1 LLHPKKPPQNR
12 LHRFSGGACH
22 KPKPIL
28 NKGLQIRENKKKK
41 QAQKRYSIKS
51 NQKGVIR
58 FVEVDYPVFK
68 RINGKNKFDRMAN
81 GLGVQV
87 ENKVYFSND
96 KFIFINKKRVKI
108 KGIKDNSKI
117 SEDLNKLYNKLKN
130 N

>member
-1 LLHPKKPPQNR
+1 
-12 LHRFSGGACH
+12 
-22 KPKPIL
+22 
-28 NKGLQIRENKKKK
+28 
-41 QAQKRYSIKS
+41 
-51 NQKGVIR
+51 
-58 FVEVDYPVFK
+58 VEVDYPVFK